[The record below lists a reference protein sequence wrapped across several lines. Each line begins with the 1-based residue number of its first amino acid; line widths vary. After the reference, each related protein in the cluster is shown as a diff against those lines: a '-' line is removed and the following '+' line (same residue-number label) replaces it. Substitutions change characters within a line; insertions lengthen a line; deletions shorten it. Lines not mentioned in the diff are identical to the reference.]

1 MVEKIIIDTNVIAR
15 ALLKDNATQTKQSVE
30 LLKRIEANEVIGI
43 LTSEVIAELFFVMGS
58 VKLYGLSKEQ
68 ITSLLRVIINL
79 KSIETTATK
88 QTILLAFD
96 ICVNENLAI
105 VDSLLVA
112 KSLKEGIELRTY
124 DKRMLKVL
132 DKLKTA

>member
-79 KSIETTATK
+79 KSIETTANK

-124 DKRMLKVL
+124 DKRMIKVL
-132 DKLKTA
+132 EKLKAA

>member
-1 MVEKIIIDTNVIAR
+1 MVEKVIIDTNVIAR

-58 VKLYGLSKEQ
+58 EKLYGLSKEQ

-79 KSIETTATK
+79 KSIETTASK

-124 DKRMLKVL
+124 DKRMIKVL
-132 DKLKTA
+132 NKLKTA

>member
-1 MVEKIIIDTNVIAR
+1 MVEKVIIDTNVIAR

-58 VKLYGLSKEQ
+58 EKLCGLSKEQ

-79 KSIETTATK
+79 KSIETTASK

-124 DKRMLKVL
+124 DKRMIKVL